1 MAMSTMKDEQRLDLL
16 KEIGG
21 SKVYEERRKES
32 LKIMYDA
39 DSRKR
44 QVAELVRPPLHIVKG
59 YHEQVLMPLPHP
71 CPEAIVAYLDVAESM
86 STREVKPFP
95 GSLNSYYLV
104 CSGDRQVYANTCLLL
119 EACARSQGD
128 VCITKCAIDVFRS
141 QTWRPS

>member
-44 QVAELVRPPLHIVKG
+44 QVAELVRAFLHVEIG
-59 YHEQVLMPLPHP
+59 YHEQLLVPRPHLLEAILMHTLMWLDFVSIEVQPLPG
-71 CPEAIVAYLDVAESM
+71 CLYS
-86 STREVKPFP
+86 RC
-95 GSLNSYYLV
+95 LV
-104 CSGDRQVYANTCLLL
+104 CSGDRQ
-119 EACARSQGD
+119 E
-128 VCITKCAIDVFRS
+128 
-141 QTWRPS
+141 